1 MFIKSLETNTL
12 QLSTTYKLELKLNKT
27 GAITNNTDGIYVKL
41 KEITNV
47 NKSVLKS
54 AFNGLYVNFDTNTL
68 ELGLFRYLVQMY

>member
-41 KEITNV
+41 KEITSV
-47 NKSVLKS
+47 NKSGLKS
-54 AFNGLYVNFDTNTL
+54 DINGLYVTFDTKYIRVR
-68 ELGLFRYLVQMY
+68 FR